1 MWYTLE
7 SVSFSHSGG
16 DMFTTPE
23 LMRVVMRKK
32 PDVLTGLSPDDK
44 ISLLGYLLSDSK
56 YTEMK
61 GQSDSTWLI

>member
-1 MWYTLE
+1 
-7 SVSFSHSGG
+7 
-16 DMFTTPE
+16 MFTTPE